1 MAKMWCTGK
10 ENASGIWNGL
20 VLLEKHIRIYWRAHP
35 KCGEVSYALIVYF
48 VCSTD
53 TLLSHL
59 YTCWVDDLQ
68 MQAGSWDERIL
79 IQYNQR
85 RNECLIYNS
94 NTQQSTSTLRLGV
107 NNNPMQQY
115 SIILAKNW
123 SLDVYKES
131 TQRIELR
138 NNDNSQFW
146 D

>member
-1 MAKMWCTGK
+1 MICKCK
-10 ENASGIWNGL
+10 L
-20 VLLEKHIRIYWRAHP
+20 VVGMR
-35 KCGEVSYALIVYF
+35 
-48 VCSTD
+48 
-53 TLLSHL
+53 
-59 YTCWVDDLQ
+59 
-68 MQAGSWDERIL
+68 GSWFSTIKEETNVDLE
-79 IQYNQR
+79 Y
-85 RNECLIYNS
+85 IYNN